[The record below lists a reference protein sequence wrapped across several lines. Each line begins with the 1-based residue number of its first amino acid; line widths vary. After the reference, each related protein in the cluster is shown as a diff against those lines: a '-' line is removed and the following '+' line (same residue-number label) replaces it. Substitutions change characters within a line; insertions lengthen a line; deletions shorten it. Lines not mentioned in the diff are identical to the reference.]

1 MTMPEKNAPLTA
13 EEMSE
18 AADYFFPLF
27 EIVNDR
33 MPKQSKIEDVLK
45 VMENV
50 AKLAQKS
57 RADNREKEVKEKFG
71 FNKNSDTSE
80 ENNGGSD

>member
-27 EIVNDR
+27 EIVNSR

-57 RADNREKEVKEKFG
+57 RSDKREKEIKEKFG
-71 FNKNSDTSE
+71 FHKHPE
-80 ENNGGSD
+80 ETDDA

>member
-27 EIVNDR
+27 EIVNNR

-57 RADNREKEVKEKFG
+57 RSDKREKEIKEKFG
-71 FNKNSDTSE
+71 FHKHPE
-80 ENNGGSD
+80 ETDDA